1 MAEPRRLTTTQP
13 ACVRGGAQ
21 QAMGS
26 SDARSASRG
35 VTPACAPPRVRDRLR
50 AAPDGPVPVVHAGR
64 HAVYVDVAG
73 WCVGVVGPGAAQVPC
88 ALRVTDMRDMGLVAT
103 HASRAA
109 YLVRGKLHVG
119 GRVLSIGR
127 LVGAYVPPLGDGA
140 TPKTGP
146 VTVQATPPATVAGFV
161 VDHVPHGRVD
171 AAVAAR
177 LVGRGEGLTPL
188 GDDVLAGWLA
198 MHRAAAVATP
208 EVDEVLADVRA
219 RTTLLSATLLECA
232 LHGEVLP
239 EYAGW
244 VRTVGTPDEPDAV
257 RALHA
262 VGATSGAGLHAG
274 GLLALTGLRDAA

>member
-26 SDARSASRG
+26 SDARTASRG
-35 VTPACAPPRVRDRLR
+35 VIPACAPPRVRDRLR
-50 AAPDGPVPVVHAGR
+50 TAPDGPVPVLLAGR
-64 HAVYVDVAG
+64 EAVYVEVGG
-73 WCVGVVGPGAAQVPC
+73 WCVGVVGPRAAQVPC
-88 ALRVTDMRDMGLVAT
+88 ALRVTDMQEIGVVAT
-103 HASRAA
+103 RPGTGA
-109 YLVRGKLHVG
+109 YLGGGKLHVG

-140 TPKTGP
+140 TLKTGP

-161 VDHVPHGRVD
+161 EDHVPHGRVD

-177 LVGRGEGLTPL
+177 LLGRGEGLTPL

-198 MHRAAAVATP
+198 MYRAAGVASTD
-208 EVDEVLADVRA
+208 VDEVVADAPA

-274 GLLALTGLRDAA
+274 GLLALTELRDAA